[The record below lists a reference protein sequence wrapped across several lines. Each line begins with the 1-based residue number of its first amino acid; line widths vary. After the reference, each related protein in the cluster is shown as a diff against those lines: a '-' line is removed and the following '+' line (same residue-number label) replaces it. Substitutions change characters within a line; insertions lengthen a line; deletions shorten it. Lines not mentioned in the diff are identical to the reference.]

1 MKIICRWKI
10 HNCVEGRLFNQT
22 RFPWSVKLHKFHP
35 QSLYFGTTPEKR
47 IIKMQK
53 IFNSDWWFR
62 VQFSFDCV
70 QMYRMML
77 CYLKNPGARRPLDP
91 RHQSA
96 PATRMFLVLFSL
108 LALGS
113 CVPFLGLGSVSP
125 FRSQEDPPAPVA
137 CVVHGTCYQG
147 KWAGFG
153 FPIIDWILLF
163 KLRMFTV

>member
-1 MKIICRWKI
+1 MFVYTQMIR
-10 HNCVEGRLFNQT
+10 
-22 RFPWSVKLHKFHP
+22 
-35 QSLYFGTTPEKR
+35 
-47 IIKMQK
+47 
-53 IFNSDWWFR
+53 
-62 VQFSFDCV
+62 V

-113 CVPFLGLGSVSP
+113 CVPFLGLGSLSP
-125 FRSQEDPPAPVA
+125 FQSQEDPPAPVA

-147 KWAGFG
+147 K
-153 FPIIDWILLF
+153 
-163 KLRMFTV
+163 